1 MAVRPASTVEVNT
14 PAHLI
19 VGAAAFGRRGDTRVT
34 TAALIGGLLPDVSLY
49 VMTGWSLFVRA
60 IPAKVVFGELYF
72 SEQWQSLFAID
83 NSFPLW
89 TTALVLALV
98 LRSRVGVAFTG
109 AGLLHLLADFL
120 LHHDDARRMFWP
132 FTNWIFRSPVSYWDR
147 RYYGQIVGPVEIL
160 LSLLLCVV
168 LWRRAETS
176 RGRALVVVLA
186 MAEAIPG
193 ILGAVFAR
201 G

>member
-1 MAVRPASTVEVNT
+1 MNT

-19 VGAAAFGRRGDTRVT
+19 VGAAAFGRRGDARVT
-34 TAALIGGLLPDVSLY
+34 IAALIGGLLPDVSLY

-72 SEQWQSLFAID
+72 SEQWQSVFAID

-89 TTALVLALV
+89 TTALALALV
-98 LRSRVGVAFTG
+98 VRSRVGVAFTG

-132 FTNWIFRSPVSYWDR
+132 FTNWIFQSPVSYWDP
-147 RYYGQIVGPVEIL
+147 RYHGLIVGPIEIV

-168 LWRRAETS
+168 LWRRAETT
-176 RGRALVVVLA
+176 RGRVLVAVLA
-186 MAEAIPG
+186 MAEAVPG